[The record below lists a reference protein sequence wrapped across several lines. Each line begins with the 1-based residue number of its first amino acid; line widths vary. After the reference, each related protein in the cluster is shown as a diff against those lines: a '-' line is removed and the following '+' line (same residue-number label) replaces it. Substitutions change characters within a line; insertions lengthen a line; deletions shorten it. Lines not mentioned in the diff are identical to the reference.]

1 MKQKSL
7 IKNAMYNFLYTGLNL
22 LFPLITSPYIS
33 RTLGA
38 SNLGE
43 VNFATSII
51 SWFILFATF
60 GTATYGVREVAK
72 QRDNKEKLNKLFSE
86 IVVINGVLSLIVTVI
101 YFILVVNIDQFSQ
114 ELPLYLIMSLSI
126 ILNMFAIDWFYQG
139 IEEYK
144 YITIRSAIFK
154 VISLAAIL
162 MFVRREE
169 HYVIYGL
176 ISVLA
181 TSLSGVLNFVY
192 SRKFVQ
198 FNLKGINP
206 FKHIKSLNIFFINTL
221 IISVYTNLD
230 QTLLGFF
237 VNTKSVAFMNR
248 SKAVTNLVISVST
261 AMSNVT
267 LPRASYYINTN
278 KEKFDDLLKIIPKF
292 ILWITIP
299 MTVGVAVL
307 APNIMLLLGGE
318 EFVEAAVLLQ
328 IISLIIIFSPLSG
341 YLQNQILVPTGN
353 EKLGLYAAIFSSI
366 ASLVL
371 NFTLIP
377 TIGYLGAGFTV
388 VIAELVAVASRY
400 YIVKHKLKHKN
411 VNFFDKSTFL
421 YLISGLLMGVLV
433 LFIRNSIENS
443 FVSLITGVAIG
454 AAFYFVV
461 LILCKEPIMML
472 ILSKIKDKIKIK

>member
-22 LFPLITSPYIS
+22 LFPLIISPYIS

-51 SWFILFATF
+51 SWFLLFATF
-60 GTATYGVREVAK
+60 GTATYGVREVAR

-114 ELPLYLIMSLSI
+114 ELLLYLIMSLSI

-154 VISLAAIL
+154 VISLVAIL
-162 MFVRREE
+162 MFVRRED

-181 TSLSGVLNFVY
+181 TSLSGILNFVY
-192 SRKFVQ
+192 SRKFVR
-198 FNLKGINP
+198 FSFKKINP
-206 FKHIKSLNIFFINTL
+206 FRHIKSLNVFFINTL
-221 IISVYTNLD
+221 IISTYTNLD

-248 SKAVTNLVISVST
+248 SKAVINLAISVST
-261 AMSNVT
+261 AISNVT

-307 APNIMLLLGGE
+307 APNIMFLLGGE
-318 EFVEAAVLLQ
+318 EFIEAAVLLQ
-328 IISLIIIFSPLSG
+328 VISLTIVFAPLSG

-353 EKLGLYAAIFSSI
+353 EKFGLYAAIFSSI
-366 ASLVL
+366 VSLAL
-371 NFTLIP
+371 NFILIP
-377 TIGYLGAGFTV
+377 AIGYLGAGFTV
-388 VIAELVAVASRY
+388 VIAELIAVTSRY
-400 YIVKHKLKHKN
+400 YIVRYRLGYST
-411 VNFFDKSTFL
+411 VNFWDKSTVL
-421 YLISGLLMGVLV
+421 YLISALLMGGIV
-433 LFIRNSIENS
+433 LFIRNSIENT
-443 FVSLITGVAIG
+443 FISLVVGVIIG
-454 AAFYFVV
+454 AAIYFIVLLFY
-461 LILCKEPIMML
+461 KESVMML
-472 ILSKIKDKIKIK
+472 ILSKIKKQEKR